1 MSDVNLPTGP
11 KDAPR
16 EGAPASGAETEDAA
30 RAPSAG
36 PDADTGATRAGGPA
50 SPEAVRADLAALV
63 AELSDTVRAHLESLG
78 RLR

>member
-1 MSDVNLPTGP
+1 MNDVDLPAGP

-16 EGAPASGAETEDAA
+16 EPAPASGAETEGAA

-36 PDADTGATRAGGPA
+36 PSADPVATRTGGPA